1 MWLLQPAK
9 GRTAIRNVW
18 RDLLR
23 SIPDYKIDILHIAT
37 EPASNDAFVMWRA
50 SGTARLSLI
59 PQRPTTNKPF
69 EHCGVTRWG
78 CRSCTV
84 AALRSAVTPGVLGRD
99 MLGKRPA
106 VCQVVHASRCTAIMQ
121 ACRVTGMQHH
131 HQVSLLPSV
140 PAPPFCTCL
149 TLLPVLLLAGP
160 AAAQASL

>member
-78 CRSCTV
+78 CRSCSV
-84 AALRSAVTPGVLGRD
+84 AAGWSAVTPGVLGRD
-99 MLGKRPA
+99 MLGRRPA
-106 VCQVVHASRCTAIMQ
+106 VCQVVHASRCTSIMQ
-121 ACRVTGMQHH
+121 AG
-131 HQVSLLPSV
+131 
-140 PAPPFCTCL
+140 
-149 TLLPVLLLAGP
+149 
-160 AAAQASL
+160 